1 MKRKYYL
8 ITSLVV
14 HSWNFY
20 SPPVSSLYT
29 SSKVIVFLQ
38 LYSIPRI
45 PNWWILCSP
54 NGPTDPLLFLEF
66 VVGEHWLI
74 FLLHTSFLLL
84 LPLVFSI
91 NLYSYLLNKIYEKAK
106 RSFTGVFNLFS
117 VKNTQETLEHV
128 VHRSDQILVVSACD
142 STSNTLQPALQLLL
156 KQVEDWKAKT
166 MAI

>member
-1 MKRKYYL
+1 M
-8 ITSLVV
+8 
-14 HSWNFY
+14 
-20 SPPVSSLYT
+20 
-29 SSKVIVFLQ
+29 
-38 LYSIPRI
+38 
-45 PNWWILCSP
+45 
-54 NGPTDPLLFLEF
+54 
-66 VVGEHWLI
+66 VGEHWLI